1 MAEAGPNRTGSRRFV
16 IRAAN
21 QPGLSV
27 ARDPVMKNI
36 AISGTWSF
44 SMPDGNITTAVVD
57 VDRACLWIAS
67 ERSNADADTEIDIY
81 KKGLSGDSYEME
93 DVSPSLKDPQP
104 WIGPTRRYRFI
115 LTAGSTHGTH
125 RKAGIKYKPARSG
138 FLFTGG
144 FSQKRCW

>member
-1 MAEAGPNRTGSRRFV
+1 MRLARPGPLRFA

-21 QPGLSV
+21 QLGCPLLVTLS
-27 ARDPVMKNI
+27 MKNI

-104 WIGPTRRYRFI
+104 WIGPTR
-115 LTAGSTHGTH
+115 
-125 RKAGIKYKPARSG
+125 
-138 FLFTGG
+138 
-144 FSQKRCW
+144 

>member
-1 MAEAGPNRTGSRRFV
+1 MAEAGPARTGSLRFV

-21 QPGLSV
+21 QLGCPLLVTLS
-27 ARDPVMKNI
+27 MKNI

-93 DVSPSLKDPQP
+93 DVSSSLRGPQP
-104 WIGPTRRYRFI
+104 WIGPTGRYRFI
-115 LTAGSTHGTH
+115 LTSGSTHGTY